1 MKSRRVIGKFWEN
14 IDMPNR
20 NLEFELFKKCV
31 NIQAGLDLEAWD
43 VMLFQPLK
51 SLAAWWSRQSDAT
64 KLYTGFLGGVG
75 GTAFTRWIARVAE
88 IASAEAAGL
97 FAEALSAVLVGV
109 SLGTFLDVVGRCCL
123 V

>member
-1 MKSRRVIGKFWEN
+1 
-14 IDMPNR
+14 
-20 NLEFELFKKCV
+20 
-31 NIQAGLDLEAWD
+31 
-43 VMLFQPLK
+43 
-51 SLAAWWSRQSDAT
+51 
-64 KLYTGFLGGVG
+64 
-75 GTAFTRWIARVAE
+75 VAE